1 MPEIKQLSPHVV
13 NKIAAGEVVERPSSM
28 VKELVENAID
38 AGADRIDVV
47 LREGGAAE
55 VRVVDNG
62 CGISPAQLLLAV
74 TSHATSKIHSD
85 DDLFDVS
92 TLGFRGEALASI
104 GSVAHLTLRS
114 RVATS
119 DAGAE
124 LQVDGGR
131 IGTVTPTAAAV
142 GTTVSVSDLFFN
154 TPVRRKFL
162 RTIRTELGHCTE
174 TLTRLA
180 LAHSQIHFS
189 LTHDDRL
196 LHDLPPVPEL
206 RDRIAHFFGQPL
218 AEGLLEI
225 SSQEGDI
232 ALTGYVAHPQNS
244 RSHTK
249 MQYLLLGGRFIRD
262 RSLQH
267 ALSEAYRGL
276 LLRGRYPICFLQIEI
291 PADQVDVNVH
301 PTKLEVRFRD
311 GQRLYRQM
319 LAALRTRFLKA
330 NLNATLAPLESAPTA
345 IEQTTPLPFGTASGS
360 RGGMPNP
367 AIPVTLHEREHPSSA
382 VQDAG
387 RESESGRA
395 AFSESA
401 FSDATRKDALQCAGH
416 PVGDEQRATV
426 PAIQVMNRYLIAES
440 DNAVIVM
447 DQHAL
452 HESILY
458 EKLRKKVLSG
468 PLDRQPLLV
477 PEPVDLSADE
487 AAVLLDQRETLSQLG
502 IEIEP
507 FGGETLL
514 LTGLPSLLAKQ
525 HRGKLLQSLAA
536 QLASPGNT
544 AERRDLLDEL
554 LHMVACKAAIKA
566 GDVLA
571 KEEIQD
577 LITQRTESTTS
588 HHCPHGRPTTLVLTR
603 EDLDRQFLR
612 T

>member
-1 MPEIKQLSPHVV
+1 MPEIKQLPPHVV
-13 NKIAAGEVVERPSSM
+13 NKIAAGEVVERPASM

-38 AGADRIDVV
+38 AGAERIDVA
-47 LREGGAAE
+47 LREGGTAE
-55 VRVVDNG
+55 VSVVDNG
-62 CGISPAQLLLAV
+62 CGISPEQLLLAV
-74 TSHATSKIHSD
+74 TSHATSKIESD
-85 DDLFDVS
+85 NDLFDIS

-104 GSVAHLTLRS
+104 GSVAHLSIRS
-114 RVATS
+114 RVATN

-124 LQVDGGR
+124 LQVDGGT
-131 IGTVTPTAAAV
+131 IGVVKPVAAAV
-142 GTTVSVSDLFFN
+142 GTTICVSDLFFN

-180 LAHSQIHFS
+180 LAHPKIHFS

-196 LHDLPPVPEL
+196 LHDLPPVTEL

-218 AEGLLEI
+218 ADDLLEI
-225 SSQEGDI
+225 NCEEGDI
-232 ALTGYVAHPQNS
+232 SLTGYVAHPQNN
-244 RSHTK
+244 RSHSK
-249 MQYLLLGGRFIRD
+249 MQYLLLRGRFIRD

-311 GQRLYRQM
+311 GQRLYRQI
-319 LAALRTRFLKA
+319 LSALRTRFLKA
-330 NLNATLAPLESAPTA
+330 NLNATLNPPNNAASTTA
-345 IEQTTPLPFGTASGS
+345 QSGPLPFGTTGKQRDEIPNQAISVAVHPKHQFSSGTQE
-360 RGGMPNP
+360 P
-367 AIPVTLHEREHPSSA
+367 A
-382 VQDAG
+382 
-387 RESESGRA
+387 
-395 AFSESA
+395 
-401 FSDATRKDALQCAGH
+401 SDADINSVPLSDTARNEESCAAQQSANDQQFPH
-416 PVGDEQRATV
+416 V
-426 PAIQVMNRYLIAES
+426 PAIQVMGRYLIAES
-440 DNAVIVM
+440 NNTVIVM

-458 EKLRKKVLSG
+458 EKLREKILSG
-468 PLDRQPLLV
+468 PLERQPLLV
-477 PEPVDLSADE
+477 PEPVDLLADE
-487 AAVLLDQRETLSQLG
+487 AAALIDQRDTLAKIG
-502 IEIEP
+502 IDIEP
-507 FGGETLL
+507 FGGETVL
-514 LTGLPSLLAKQ
+514 LTGLPALLAKQ
-525 HRGKLLQSLAA
+525 NREKLLQSLAA
-536 QLASPGNT
+536 QLTSPGGT

-554 LHMVACKAAIKA
+554 LHMIACKAAIKA

-571 KEEIQD
+571 AEEIQD
-577 LITQRTESTTS
+577 LISQRSESTTS

>member
-1 MPEIKQLSPHVV
+1 MQEIKQLPPHVV
-13 NKIAAGEVVERPSSM
+13 NKIAAGEVVERPASM

-38 AGADRIDVV
+38 AGADRVDVV
-47 LREGGAAE
+47 LREGGTAE

-62 CGISPAQLLLAV
+62 CGISPDQLLLAV
-74 TSHATSKIHSD
+74 TSHATSKIQSD

-104 GSVAHLTLRS
+104 GSVAHLKLRS

-124 LQVDGGR
+124 LQVDGGTM
-131 IGTVTPTAAAV
+131 GTVTPTAAAV

-180 LAHSQIHFS
+180 LAHPQIHFS

-232 ALTGYVAHPQNS
+232 LVTGYVAHPQNS

-276 LLRGRYPICFLQIEI
+276 LLRGRYPICFLQIEM
-291 PADQVDVNVH
+291 PTDQVDVNVH

-319 LAALRTRFLKA
+319 LSALRTRFLKA
-330 NLNATLAPLESAPTA
+330 NLNATLAPLESAPHFTKQTA
-345 IEQTTPLPFGTASGS
+345 SLPLSTASGS
-360 RGGMPNP
+360 RDGMPNR
-367 AIPVTLHEREHPSSA
+367 AIPVNLHERGNPSSA
-382 VQDAG
+382 AQDTSG
-387 RESESGRA
+387 ESEADHA
-395 AFSESA
+395 AFSASA
-401 FSDATRKDALQCAGH
+401 FSDATRNDVAHTAGH
-416 PVGDEQRATV
+416 PVNTEQLATV
-426 PAIQVMNRYLIAES
+426 PAIQVMDRYLIAES

-458 EKLRKKVLSG
+458 EKLRKKILSG

-487 AAVLLDQRETLSQLG
+487 AAALLDQRETLSQLG

-507 FGGETLL
+507 FGGETVL

-525 HRGKLLQSLAA
+525 NRGKLLQSLAA
-536 QLASPGNT
+536 QLASPGGT

-571 KEEIQD
+571 TEEIQV
-577 LITQRTESTTS
+577 LIAQRTESKTS